1 MPAAPQA
8 LQHPVLS
15 GRAHD
20 GRAVPPHLTR
30 PEHRHCLPGTRN
42 NDFQLNQTKFDAG
55 CVFMGTSKKVKKVI
69 SS

>member
-42 NDFQLNQTKFDAG
+42 NDFQLNQTKLMRV
-55 CVFMGTSKKVKKVI
+55 VFIWAPAKKGRK
-69 SS
+69 